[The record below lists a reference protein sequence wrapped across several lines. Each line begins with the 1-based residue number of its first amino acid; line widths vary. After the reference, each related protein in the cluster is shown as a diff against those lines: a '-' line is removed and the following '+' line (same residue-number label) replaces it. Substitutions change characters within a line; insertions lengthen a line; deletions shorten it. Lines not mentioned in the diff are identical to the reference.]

1 MPLRV
6 DLSILNQKGTP
17 AFFSDIFANRPAA
30 GFAGRVFI
38 STDTGA
44 IYEDTG
50 STWTLIADAGAGT
63 TGTLQQVTTNG
74 NTTTQGVNIT
84 AGGLSANTVNVNGDG
99 AFTGGALSI
108 KQYAAAPANVT
119 GYNSISSQT
128 SGHYFSASQGGS
140 FKNFLFDPSS
150 LTDVTLRSYT
160 MPNASGTLAISSAAL
175 TNGSV
180 VFAGTG
186 GVLSESNATFFWDN
200 TNKRLGI
207 GNAAPGAP
215 LDVHGTGTAAQ
226 FNGTGTNNAYLIF
239 QNAGASKWR
248 VGNLYNSGAN
258 SFEFVDAARSTNVM
272 SLRSTG
278 TYQEVYVNGYNTIS
292 NIASFSSSGNYAI
305 NPSLTLSIPST
316 TTFNSGAS
324 WSGMATSLL
333 NTWGA
338 NNTIDQG
345 AVMSGFIGVNRQSFS
360 TTGLSITLNQG
371 SNGIRAICGMQV
383 LNQTG
388 GTNAGTISHGASLL
402 VQGVYPS
409 GSANVTY
416 TNYYGLLLN
425 QLDEFGTVTFTNRW
439 GIYQGGASDKNYFN
453 GNILVKST
461 TDNGNALQVT
471 GNSNITGNLGIG
483 TTSPST
489 TLQVKVGTNNNI
501 GFYTK
506 TVNSTVMSDI
516 ETVNDAG
523 SANTPLSIN
532 ASALYLLTQNNIVQY
547 ISSSGNVLINTTT
560 DSGYK
565 LNVNGT
571 ATISSSLQVG
581 SANYVESPISLN
593 AAGVNSNGQTD
604 IMQHITNTKYSS
616 ASGSGEN
623 NIAFGWSNHWA
634 ASFGAYKQG
643 VNLTGFRFY
652 GEQGYNT
659 PVKILDITAYG
670 LINSLPTYNN
680 TSGSAANLG
689 ISATGEIFRSTS
701 SLKYKTN
708 VQDYTKGLK
717 EVLKLRPVTYNGK
730 NQIDN
735 GKTFAGLIAEEV
747 HELGLTEFVQYA
759 EDGSPDALAYQNM
772 VSILVKAIQELNEK
786 LQRNNIN

>member
-1 MPLRV
+1 MSIKVSL
-6 DLSILNQKGTP
+6 DILNQKGTP
-17 AFFSDIFANRPAA
+17 AFYSDTFANRPSA

-74 NTTTQGVNIT
+74 KTTDQGITVT
-84 AGGLSANTVNVNGDG
+84 AGGVATNSLTVQGSRASFYNGTASQLGMTLQNGSIPSTLTRGDLWLYSGTSANNNLV
-99 AFTGGALSI
+99 L
-108 KQYAAAPANVT
+108 ANDL
-119 GYNSISSQT
+119 YSSQFILPT
-128 SGHYFSASQGGS
+128 SNQVFTFPAA
-140 FKNFLFDPSS
+140 
-150 LTDVTLRSYT
+150 T
-160 MPNASGTLAISSAAL
+160 GTIGLSSSAL
-175 TNGSV
+175 TTGSV
-180 VFAGTG
+180 VFAGSG
-186 GVLSESNATFFWDN
+186 GTLSESNATFFWDN

-207 GNAAPGAP
+207 GNSAPGAP
-215 LDVHGTGTAAQ
+215 LDIHGTGTAAQ

-239 QNAGASKWR
+239 QNAGANKWR
-248 VGNLYNSGAN
+248 VGNLYNAGAN

-345 AVMSGFIGVNRQSFS
+345 AVMAGFIGVNRQSFS

-439 GIYQGGASDKNYFN
+439 GIYQGGASDKNYFAATTLIGTTTDAGYKLDVN
-453 GNILVKST
+453 GTGRFSGLLYANANIVIGSATNTNELNIYGAVSPTIKFQNSGADRARISANNANTTYNSLTGNGHDFQIDGTSYLKVWSSAGNVGIGPTTDSGAKLQITKTGITYSSAAIYISTSGGTDGLAIGDNGASSYKSIQSYGGQPLVINSLGNNVLIGTT
-461 TDNGNALQVT
+461 TDNGNKLQ
-471 GNSNITGNLGIG
+471 
-483 TTSPST
+483 
-489 TLQVKVGTNNNI
+489 
-501 GFYTK
+501 
-506 TVNSTVMSDI
+506 
-516 ETVNDAG
+516 
-523 SANTPLSIN
+523 
-532 ASALYLLTQNNIVQY
+532 
-547 ISSSGNVLINTTT
+547 
-560 DSGYK
+560 
-565 LNVNGT
+565 VNGT
-571 ATISSSLQVG
+571 GYFSGNLSYNTYGNLQTVYASLSASTTRTVTITGTLNGTIQIMVSMYGNGSGSASRAMWMGGGYLQSSLPYTEITRVNGGTTIISAITVNATSTVFTLQNVFAFNTADATISVICN
-581 SANYVESPISLN
+581 SAN
-593 AAGVNSNGQTD
+593 Q
-604 IMQHITNTKYSS
+604 
-616 ASGSGEN
+616 
-623 NIAFGWSNHWA
+623 
-634 ASFGAYKQG
+634 
-643 VNLTGFRFY
+643 
-652 GEQGYNT
+652 T
-659 PVKILDITAYG
+659 PVTIT
-670 LINSLPTYNN
+670 
-680 TSGSAANLG
+680 
-689 ISATGEIFRSTS
+689 
-701 SLKYKTN
+701 
-708 VQDYTKGLK
+708 
-717 EVLKLRPVTYNGK
+717 VT
-730 NQIDN
+730 
-735 GKTFAGLIAEEV
+735 
-747 HELGLTEFVQYA
+747 
-759 EDGSPDALAYQNM
+759 
-772 VSILVKAIQELNEK
+772 
-786 LQRNNIN
+786 

>member
-17 AFFSDIFANRPAA
+17 AFYSDIFANRPAA

-50 STWTLIADAGAGT
+50 TTWTLIADAGAGT

-108 KQYAAAPANVT
+108 KQYASAPANVT

-160 MPNASGTLAISSAAL
+160 MPNASGTLAISSNPL
-175 TNGSV
+175 GIGSV

-186 GVLSESNATFFWDN
+186 GILSESNATFFWDN

-239 QNAGASKWR
+239 QNAGANKWR
-248 VGNLYNSGAN
+248 VGNLYNAGAN

-278 TYQEVYVNGYNTIS
+278 TYQEVFVNGYNTIT

-360 TTGLSITLNQG
+360 TTGLTITLNQG

-439 GIYQGGASDKNYFN
+439 GIYQGGASDKNYFAANVLIGTTTDAGYKLDVVGTGRFSSTAYTNLSVDGTNATGWGNNISFRSQGTDFGYIGSIGSLLGNTTKDMTIYATSGNGFRVYTN
-453 GNILVKST
+453 GNNKQLEIPTSGNLLIGT
-461 TDNGNALQVT
+461 NTDNGNKLQVQ
-471 GNSNITGNLGIG
+471 GN
-483 TTSPST
+483 
-489 TLQVKVGTNNNI
+489 
-501 GFYTK
+501 
-506 TVNSTVMSDI
+506 
-516 ETVNDAG
+516 
-523 SANTPLSIN
+523 
-532 ASALYLLTQNNIVQY
+532 
-547 ISSSGNVLINTTT
+547 ISSSTGFYGTGNTL
-560 DSGYK
+560 
-565 LNVNGT
+565 
-571 ATISSSLQVG
+571 TISAL
-581 SANYVESPISLN
+581 ATNYILKTGAYSGLIVIRDN
-593 AAGVNSNGQTD
+593 TNG
-604 IMQHITNTKYSS
+604 
-616 ASGSGEN
+616 GSGVWL
-623 NIAFGWSNHWA
+623 AD
-634 ASFGAYKQG
+634 
-643 VNLTGFRFY
+643 
-652 GEQGYNT
+652 
-659 PVKILDITAYG
+659 P
-670 LINSLPTYNN
+670 
-680 TSGSAANLG
+680 NLG
-689 ISATGEIFRSTS
+689 FIQIANNMPGVFVLNYTGNTVIQKTAGTVPITISYSFFS
-701 SLKYKTN
+701 N
-708 VQDYTKGLK
+708 VPL
-717 EVLKLRPVTYNGK
+717 
-730 NQIDN
+730 
-735 GKTFAGLIAEEV
+735 
-747 HELGLTEFVQYA
+747 
-759 EDGSPDALAYQNM
+759 
-772 VSILVKAIQELNEK
+772 
-786 LQRNNIN
+786 